1 MEIRKKTESKLLDRV
16 EIEVLIP
23 EKAGKLSR
31 NEAVGMVA
39 EEMKVGKERVGLIAL
54 KQQAGT
60 RDVVGMFGVYGSE
73 EAMRRTHPHHLSVRL
88 MTKEE
93 REKLKQAKKKA
104 KTPTTEAK

>member
-1 MEIRKKTESKLLDRV
+1 LEIRKKEESKLLDRV
-16 EIEVLIP
+16 ELEVLIP

-31 NEAVGMVA
+31 GEAIAMVA
-39 EEMKVGKERVGLIAL
+39 DEMKVGRERVGLIML
-54 KQQAGT
+54 KQQSGT
-60 RDVVGMFGVYGSE
+60 RDVVGRFGVYGSE
-73 EAMRRTHPHHLSVRL
+73 EAMKRTHPEHLTVRL

>member
-1 MEIRKKTESKLLDRV
+1 MGS
-16 EIEVLIP
+16 
-23 EKAGKLSR
+23 
-31 NEAVGMVA
+31 
-39 EEMKVGKERVGLIAL
+39 
-54 KQQAGT
+54 
-60 RDVVGMFGVYGSE
+60 FGVYGSE

>member
-16 EIEVLIP
+16 ELEVFIP

-31 NEAVGMVA
+31 SEAVGMVA
-39 EEMKVGKERVGLIAL
+39 DEMKVGRERVGLITL

-60 RDVVGMFGVYGSE
+60 RDIVGSFGVYGSE

-93 REKLKQAKKKA
+93 REKLKQAKKMA

>member
-16 EIEVLIP
+16 ELEVLIP
-23 EKAGKLSR
+23 ERAGKISR
-31 NEAVGMVA
+31 GEAVGMVA
-39 EEMKVGKERVGLIAL
+39 EEMKVGKERVGLITL

-60 RDVVGMFGVYGSE
+60 RDVVGRFGVYGSE
-73 EAMRRTHPHHLSVRL
+73 EAMKRTHPQHLTVRL

>member
-1 MEIRKKTESKLLDRV
+1 MEIRKKIESKLLDRV
-16 EIEVLIP
+16 ELEVFIP

-31 NEAVGMVA
+31 SEAVGMVA
-39 EEMKVGKERVGLIAL
+39 DEMKVGKERVGLITL

-60 RDVVGMFGVYGSE
+60 MDIVGSFGVYGSE